1 MNSSSSQ
8 DGSVVAS
15 YSSLTTLTLV
25 NNILDCS
32 AKATSSFDI
41 VDGLIDQTSAQ
52 IGGAV
57 YIS

>member
-1 MNSSSSQ
+1 M
-8 DGSVVAS
+8 VAS
-15 YSSLTTLTLV
+15 YSSLTSLTLV